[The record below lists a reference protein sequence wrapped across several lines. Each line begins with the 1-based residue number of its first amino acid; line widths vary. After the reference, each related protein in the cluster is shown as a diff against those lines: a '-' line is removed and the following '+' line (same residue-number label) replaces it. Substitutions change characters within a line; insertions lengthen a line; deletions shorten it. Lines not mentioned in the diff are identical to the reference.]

1 MARDASEMGDGRR
14 IVRLWRT
21 VDSDQVHWRPIMAA
35 DPAPWPSTPAVEIS
49 CIFWYVACTCV
60 CVHVCIYV
68 CMLMYGCLC
77 ALAPW
82 LWSQRL
88 LAWGCAR
95 LPTGL
100 TLSLSRTLSHTH
112 IGTARPNFYSRVST
126 VCVWRSCSSAGHLP
140 SRTRVACAGIWKCMC
155 E

>member
-60 CVHVCIYV
+60 CVRCDH
-68 CMLMYGCLC
+68 
-77 ALAPW
+77 
-82 LWSQRL
+82 SQS
-88 LAWGCAR
+88 AR
-95 LPTGL
+95 AHRHPYINIHTYIHTCSGL